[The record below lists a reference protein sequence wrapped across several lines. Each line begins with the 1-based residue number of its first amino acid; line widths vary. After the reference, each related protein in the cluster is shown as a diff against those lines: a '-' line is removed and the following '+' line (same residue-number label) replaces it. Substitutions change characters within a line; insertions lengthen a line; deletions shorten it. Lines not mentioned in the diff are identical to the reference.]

1 MIKHYLTLAFR
12 NLWRKKFHS
21 AINIIGLAVGISAC
35 LVIYLIVN
43 FELSFNKGIA
53 DYERIYRIHSSF
65 AGTFVGLNRGI
76 PTAVPPYVKENFKGI
91 KSTTHFHTFSGKVF
105 VPAVGNNIDLGEQ
118 EKLALV
124 APDYFE
130 VFKSYQ
136 WLAGS
141 PQQSLSKPFQVVLRY
156 DQAKKYAGDIPID
169 QLIGREIIYRDS
181 LRVNVSGIVEALP
194 FNTDLEMTDFISFA
208 TIEASWLKRNYSAD
222 NWSGTNSS
230 SQFFIKVNEGVTV
243 QEITEQLPLISK
255 KYKEQNSDS
264 DFENKFRVQPIAD
277 LHYDAETGMFDFS
290 RSPAHIPTLTTLSIV
305 AALLLIIGAI
315 NFINLETAQAVRRAK
330 EVGVRKV
337 MGSDRSKLVTQ
348 FIFESTLITF
358 IGLVL
363 SLPLAEVGLFYFKEF
378 VPEGV
383 SLNLLEILP
392 FLALI
397 LFFVGI
403 LAGAYP
409 AFVLSSFMP
418 ALALK
423 NLAYANSSQS
433 RSAFL
438 RKTLIVTQ
446 FTFAQVLIIGTI
458 IVSWQIK
465 FMLNKDLGFKKDE
478 VVYFNTPWWDKPEK
492 VALLK
497 NEIEQLTEV
506 KQLSMSS
513 APPSANGWSSS
524 TLKHKNPAGETS
536 INAFRKPGDPE
547 YLSFYNIELI
557 AGRNVFESDTIKEF
571 VINETLVKKLGF
583 DSPDKAVGEI
593 VEYGDAK
600 IPIVGVVKDF
610 HIQSMHKA
618 IEPVMMGC
626 ENKYFSCFN
635 IRLNTAGKTG
645 EDVKASI
652 VQLENLW
659 KKIYP
664 DAPFSYTFL
673 DDTIASF
680 YKSEQRIAKLIN
692 TATLLAILI
701 SCLGL
706 FGLASYSTTQ
716 RTKEIGIRKV
726 LGATVKQITLLLSRD
741 FILFVVIAFIIAIP
755 IAIWGANQWL
765 SGFAYQIELS
775 AWIFVVTAIV
785 ALLIAFVT
793 ISFQT
798 IKAANGNPVDSL
810 RSE

>member
-12 NLWRKKFHS
+12 NLWRKKFLS
-21 AINIIGLAVGISAC
+21 AINIFGLAVGISAC

-53 DYERIYRIHSSF
+53 DYERIYRMHSSF
-65 AGTFVGLNRGI
+65 GGTFVGLNRGI

-91 KSTTHFHTFSGKVF
+91 ENATHFHTYSGKVLI
-105 VPAVGNNIDLGEQ
+105 PTNGSSTDLGEQ

-124 APDYFE
+124 APNFFE
-130 VFKSYQ
+130 VFKQYQ

-141 PQQSLSKPFQVVLRY
+141 SKESLGKPFQVVLTS
-156 DQAKKYAGDIPID
+156 DKAKKYFGDLSID
-169 QLIGREIIYRDS
+169 KIIGHEIIYNDS
-181 LRVNVSGIVEALP
+181 LHVNVSGIVAPLA
-194 FNTDLEMTDFISFA
+194 FNTDLEMTDFISFE
-208 TIEASWLKRNYSAD
+208 TIKASWLKENYSAD
-222 NWSGTNSS
+222 DWASTNSS
-230 SQFFIKVNEGVTV
+230 SQFFVKVNEGITA
-243 QEITEQLPLISK
+243 QEIIAQFPAMSK
-255 KYKEQNSDS
+255 IYKEKSSWDA
-264 DFENKFRVQPIAD
+264 ENKFGLQPLAD
-277 LHYDAETGMFDFS
+277 VHYNAETQIFDFS
-290 RSPAHIPTLTTLSIV
+290 RSPAHMPTLITLSIV
-305 AALLLIIGAI
+305 AVLLLVIGAI

-337 MGSDRSKLVTQ
+337 MGSDRSKLVLQ
-348 FIFESTLITF
+348 FIFESTLITLF
-358 IGLVL
+358 GILL
-363 SLPLAEVGLFYFKEF
+363 SLPLAEAGLLYFKEF

-383 SLNLLEILP
+383 NLNLLKMLP
-392 FLALI
+392 FLGLI

-409 AFVLSSFMP
+409 AFVLSSFKP

-438 RKTLIVTQ
+438 RKTLIITQ

-458 IVSWQIK
+458 VVGWQIQ

-478 VVYFNTPWWDKPEK
+478 VIYFNSPWWDKPEK
-492 VALLK
+492 AALLK
-497 NEIEQLTEV
+497 NEIDRMTIV
-506 KQLSMSS
+506 KELSMSGS
-513 APPSANGWSSS
+513 PPSANGWSSS
-524 TLKHKNPAGETS
+524 SLKYKNTKGETNV
-536 INAFRKPGDPE
+536 NAFRKFGDPN
-547 YLSFYNIELI
+547 YIGFYNIELI
-557 AGRNVFESDTIKEF
+557 TGRNVYESDTVKEL

-583 DSPDKAVGEI
+583 DSPSKALGEI
-593 VEYGDAK
+593 VQYGDAK

-626 ENKYFSCFN
+626 ENKYFNCFN
-635 IRLNTAGKTG
+635 IRLNTSSKSGD
-645 EDVKASI
+645 EVKANI
-652 VQLENLW
+652 AQLENTW

-673 DDTIASF
+673 DDTIANF
-680 YKSEQRIAKLIN
+680 YKSEQRVAKLIN

-741 FILFVVIAFIIAIP
+741 FMLFVIIAFIIAIP

-765 SGFAYQIELS
+765 SGFAYRVELT
-775 AWIFVVTAIV
+775 AWMFIATAIAAV
-785 ALLIAFVT
+785 VIAFVT

-810 RSE
+810 RNE

>member
-1 MIKHYLTLAFR
+1 
-12 NLWRKKFHS
+12 
-21 AINIIGLAVGISAC
+21 
-35 LVIYLIVN
+35 
-43 FELSFNKGIA
+43 
-53 DYERIYRIHSSF
+53 
-65 AGTFVGLNRGI
+65 
-76 PTAVPPYVKENFKGI
+76 
-91 KSTTHFHTFSGKVF
+91 
-105 VPAVGNNIDLGEQ
+105 
-118 EKLALV
+118 
-124 APDYFE
+124 
-130 VFKSYQ
+130 
-136 WLAGS
+136 
-141 PQQSLSKPFQVVLRY
+141 
-156 DQAKKYAGDIPID
+156 
-169 QLIGREIIYRDS
+169 
-181 LRVNVSGIVEALP
+181 
-194 FNTDLEMTDFISFA
+194 MTDFISFA
-208 TIEASWLKRNYSAD
+208 TIEASWLKENHSAD
-222 NWSGTNSS
+222 DWANTNSS
-230 SQFFIKVNEGVTV
+230 SQFFIKTNEGVTA
-243 QEITEQLPLISK
+243 QEITEQLPPMSK
-255 KYKEQNSDS
+255 IYKEHSGWDA
-264 DFENKFRVQPIAD
+264 DNKFNVQPLSD
-277 LHYDAETGMFDFS
+277 LHYDASTEIFDFS
-290 RSPAHIPTLTTLSIV
+290 RSPAHKPTLTALSIIAV
-305 AALLLIIGAI
+305 LLLIIGAI

-337 MGSDRSKLVTQ
+337 MGSDRPKLIMQ

-358 IGLVL
+358 LGLVL
-363 SLPLAEVGLFYFKEF
+363 ALPIAEAGLLYFKEF

-383 SLNLLEILP
+383 ELNVIEALP
-392 FLALI
+392 FLSLV
-397 LFFVGI
+397 LLFVGI

-409 AFVLSSFMP
+409 AFVLSSFLP

-438 RKTLIVTQ
+438 RKALIVTQ

-458 IVSWQIK
+458 VVSWQIK

-478 VVYFNTPWWDKPEK
+478 VIYFNAPWWEKREK

-497 NEIEQLTEV
+497 NEMERLTEV
-506 KQLSMSS
+506 KQLSMSG
-513 APPSANGWSSS
+513 ALPSANGWSSS
-524 TLKHKNPAGETS
+524 TLKYKNSNSENT
-536 INAFRKPGDPE
+536 INAFRKSGDPD
-547 YLSFYNIELI
+547 YIGFYNIELI
-557 AGRNVFESDTIKEF
+557 AGRNVYESDTVKEL
-571 VINETLVKKLGF
+571 VINETLVKRLGF
-583 DSPDKAVGEI
+583 DSPGKALGEI

-626 ENKYFSCFN
+626 ENKRFNCFN
-635 IRLNTAGKTG
+635 IRLNTSGKTG
-645 EDVKASI
+645 EEVKANI
-652 VQLENLW
+652 TQLENSW

-692 TATLLAILI
+692 TATMLAIFI

-706 FGLASYSTTQ
+706 FGLASHSTTQ

-741 FILFVVIAFIIAIP
+741 FILFVIIAFIIAIP

-765 SGFAYQIELS
+765 NGFAYKIELT
-775 AWIFVVTAIV
+775 AWMFIATAIASV
-785 ALLIAFVT
+785 VIAFVT

-798 IKAANGNPVDSL
+798 IKAANGNPVDGL

>member
-1 MIKHYLTLAFR
+1 MIKHYITLAFR

-53 DYERIYRIHSSF
+53 DYQRIYRIHSSF

-91 KSTTHFHTFSGKVF
+91 ERSAHFHTYSGKVF
-105 VPAVGNNIDLGEQ
+105 IPTAGTVTDLGEQ
-118 EKLALV
+118 ERLALV

-130 VFKSYQ
+130 VFKPYQ

-141 PQQSLSKPFQVVLRY
+141 PEQSLSKPFQVVLTINK
-156 DQAKKYAGDIPID
+156 AKQYFGDLSFDKIV
-169 QLIGREIIYRDS
+169 GREIIYSDS
-181 LRVNVSGIVEALP
+181 LHVTISGIVAPLP

-208 TIEASWLKRNYSAD
+208 TIKASWLNENYSSD
-222 NWSGTNSS
+222 NWQSTNSS
-230 SQFFIKVNEGVTV
+230 SQFFVKLNEGATAE
-243 QEITEQLPLISK
+243 EISAQFPAMSK
-255 KYKEQNSDS
+255 IYKEKSSWDA
-264 DFENKFRVQPIAD
+264 ENKFAIQPLAD
-277 LHYDAETGMFDFS
+277 VHYNAETQIFDFS
-290 RSPAHIPTLTTLSIV
+290 RSPAHMPTLTTLAIV

-337 MGSDRSKLVTQ
+337 MGSDRSKLVMQ
-348 FIFESTLITF
+348 FIFESVLITF
-358 IGLVL
+358 IGLLL
-363 SLPLAEVGLFYFKEF
+363 SLPLTEAGLWYFKEF

-383 SLNLLEILP
+383 SLNLVEILP
-392 FLALI
+392 FLGLT

-403 LAGAYP
+403 LAGTYP

-423 NLAYANSSQS
+423 NLAYASSSQS
-433 RSAFL
+433 RSVFL

-458 IVSWQIK
+458 SVSWQIK

-478 VVYFNTPWWDKPEK
+478 VVYLNAPWWDKPEK

-497 NEIEQLTEV
+497 NEIERLTEV

-524 TLKHKNPAGETS
+524 TLKYKNSTGETS
-536 INAFRKPGDPE
+536 VNAFRKSGDPD
-547 YLSFYNIELI
+547 YIGFYNIKLI
-557 AGRNVFESDTIKEF
+557 AGRNVYASDTVKEF

-583 DSPDKAVGEI
+583 DSPDKALGEI

-626 ENKYFSCFN
+626 ENKFFSCFN
-635 IRLNTAGKTG
+635 IRLNTSGKAGN
-645 EDVKASI
+645 EVKANI
-652 VQLENLW
+652 TQLETAW

-664 DAPFSYTFL
+664 DTPFTYTFL
-673 DDTIASF
+673 DDTIANF

-692 TATLLAILI
+692 TATILAILI

-706 FGLASYSTTQ
+706 FGLASHSITQ

-726 LGATVKQITLLLSRD
+726 LGASVKQITMLLSRD
-741 FILFVVIAFIIAIP
+741 FMLFVLIAFVVAIP

-765 SGFAYQIELS
+765 SGFAYKIELS
-775 AWIFVVTAIV
+775 AWMFVITALV
-785 ALLIAFVT
+785 ALVISFIT

-798 IKAANGNPVDSL
+798 IKAANGNPVESL